1 MRTKDIFRRRLLLL
15 KNEMDWTY
23 QDMADLSG
31 LPTSTI
37 KSYIF
42 NDREPGIYSLA
53 KMSRGFGVTA
63 DWLIGLKEE
72 RN

>member
-1 MRTKDIFRRRLLLL
+1 MKTKDIFRSRLLQL
-15 KNEMDWTY
+15 KHEKQWSY
-23 QDMADLSG
+23 PDMAKLSG

-37 KSYIF
+37 KGYVF
-42 NDREPGIYSLA
+42 REHEPGIYSLA

>member
-1 MRTKDIFRRRLLLL
+1 MRTKDIFRRRLLML

-31 LPTSTI
+31 LPISTI
-37 KSYIF
+37 KSYVF
-42 NDREPGIYSLA
+42 RNREPGIYSLA
-53 KMSRGFGVTA
+53 MMSRGFGVTA
-63 DWLIGLKEE
+63 DWLIGLTEE

>member
-1 MRTKDIFRRRLLLL
+1 MRTKDIFKRRLLLL

-31 LPTSTI
+31 LPLSTV
-37 KSYIF
+37 KAYVF
-42 NDREPGIYSLA
+42 KDREPGIYSLA
-53 KMSRGFGVTA
+53 MMSRGFGVTA
-63 DWLIGLKEE
+63 DWLIGLTEE

>member
-1 MRTKDIFRRRLLLL
+1 MKTQDIFKSRLLLL
-15 KNEMDWTY
+15 KRERHWSY
-23 QDMADLSG
+23 PDMGKLSG

-37 KSYIF
+37 KSYVF

-63 DWLIGLKEE
+63 DWLIGLTEE

>member
-15 KNEMDWTY
+15 KNDMDWTY

-31 LPTSTI
+31 LPISTI
-37 KSYIF
+37 KSYVF
-42 NDREPGIYSLA
+42 QGREPGIDSLA
-53 KMSRGFGVTA
+53 MMSRGFEVTA
-63 DWLIGLKEE
+63 DWLIGLAEE

>member
-1 MRTKDIFRRRLLLL
+1 MRTRDIFKSRLLLL
-15 KNEMDWTY
+15 KREHHWTY
-23 QDMADLSG
+23 QQMGELSG
-31 LPTSTI
+31 LPMSTI
-37 KSYIF
+37 KSYVF

-63 DWLIGLKEE
+63 DWLIGLREE

>member
-15 KNEMDWTY
+15 KNDMDWTY

-31 LPTSTI
+31 LPVSTI
-37 KSYIF
+37 KSYVF
-42 NDREPGIYSLA
+42 RDREPGIYSLA

-63 DWLIGLKEE
+63 DWLIGLAEE

>member
-15 KNEMDWTY
+15 KNDMDWTY

-31 LPTSTI
+31 LPESTI
-37 KSYIF
+37 KSYVF
-42 NDREPGIYSLA
+42 RDREPGIYSLA
-53 KMSRGFGVTA
+53 MMSRGFGVTA
-63 DWLIGLKEE
+63 DWLIGLTEE

>member
-1 MRTKDIFRRRLLLL
+1 MRTKDILRRRLLLL
-15 KNEMDWTY
+15 KNDMDWTY

-31 LPTSTI
+31 LPISTI
-37 KSYIF
+37 KSYVF
-42 NDREPGIYSLA
+42 RGREPGAYSLA

-63 DWLIGLKEE
+63 DWLIGLTEE

>member
-15 KNEMDWTY
+15 KNNMDWTY

-31 LPTSTI
+31 LPVSTI
-37 KSYIF
+37 KSYVF
-42 NDREPGIYSLA
+42 RDREPGIYSLA
-53 KMSRGFGVTA
+53 MMGRGFGVTA
-63 DWLIGLKEE
+63 DWLIGLAEE

>member
-1 MRTKDIFRRRLLLL
+1 MKTKDIFRSRLLLL
-15 KNEMDWTY
+15 KRNNNWTY

-31 LPTSTI
+31 LPISTI
-37 KSYIF
+37 KSYVF